1 MHPPSQTHRS
11 ILLVTIGLCLSAP
24 VAQAQPMTPPPLV
37 GGQSP
42 TLAGVQF
49 ESPRG
54 ISPAPQCQDLS
65 ESCPGLGTLSEANG
79 TLANQSTDRLTT
91 VGGAAAHSH
100 QRFGFQS
107 SCLPSS
113 GGTQSTCSGPRQLGH
128 ARATFAGLTEQT
140 ASDGHHTR
148 ALEVSAGVA
157 GISTSCYER
166 HSGGP
171 TCRGSIVGSISTNCG
186 LPAGCQLDYLGLVV
200 SIAGNLNDRWAVAG
214 QLGIAGAMDVGRDR
228 CTDVVAGPRLKA
240 WHVFGQVL
248 VGAEAHEILPAELV
262 IQPGVGI
269 DLWRMR
275 YEVEY
280 SYVPGYRPL
289 SGPRVMVRA
298 VWHVTF

>member
-1 MHPPSQTHRS
+1 MHAPRPTHRS

-24 VAQAQPMTPPPLV
+24 VAQAQPTTPAPLV
-37 GGQSP
+37 GGQSR
-42 TLAGVQF
+42 TLAGVTL

-65 ESCPGLGTLSEANG
+65 ESCPGLGALPDAHG
-79 TLANQSTDRLTT
+79 TLTNQPTDRLAT
-91 VGGAAAHSH
+91 VGGALASPHEWFAI
-100 QRFGFQS
+100 RS

-113 GGTQSTCSGPRQLGH
+113 GGTQSECSGPPQLGH

-140 ASDGHHTR
+140 ASDSHHTR
-148 ALEVSAGVA
+148 ALEVSVGVG
-157 GISTSCYER
+157 GIGTSCYEL

-171 TCRGSIVGSISTNCG
+171 LCRGSIVGSTHTNCG

-200 SIAGNLNDRWAVAG
+200 SIAASLNDRWAVAG
-214 QLGIAGAMDVGRDR
+214 QLGIAGAMDVGNDH
-228 CTDVVAGPRLKA
+228 CTDVVVGPRLKA
-240 WHVFGQVL
+240 RHVFGQVL

-262 IQPGVGI
+262 IQPGVGV

-275 YEVEY
+275 YKVEY

-289 SGPRVMVRA
+289 SGLRIVVGA
-298 VWHVTF
+298 VWHVAF